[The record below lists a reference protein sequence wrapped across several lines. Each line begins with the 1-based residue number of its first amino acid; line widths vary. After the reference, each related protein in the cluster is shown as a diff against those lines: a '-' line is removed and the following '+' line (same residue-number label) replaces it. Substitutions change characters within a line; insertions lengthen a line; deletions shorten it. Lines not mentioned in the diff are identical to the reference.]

1 MSAQT
6 GLPQAARL
14 LCDREVAITHDVDHR
29 TGGRAGVGKQEP
41 TRAEVVICGLG
52 HAVGSAVVSNVDLAR
67 SVALPDDWFVRR
79 TGIVERR
86 VCGEGET
93 VLTLAAQAVR
103 QACAGADVDVCD
115 LGDETMI
122 IHIQNGLTQLTPPSG
137 IALVEELGMNECRVL
152 AIDGVCAE
160 PIPAV
165 EIAIV
170 MLDTGRCDRVILSA
184 AADFLP
190 IVRHD
195 DTATA
200 GLFGSGAGAIVLS
213 RPDEV
218 ANTNGSSIIHASSW
232 KTYAAYSGLGRV
244 RVFGH
249 TTNENG
255 FTIQAG
261 YYEMDGHGLARV
273 ALAVLPEVVDDVLN
287 RAGWTKPS
295 VSLVIA
301 HQPNARLLSIGA
313 QALGLGSSI
322 VPTPVTHLGNM
333 GPASL
338 LVNLALA
345 GNNGLLLK
353 GTRVLLLAFGL
364 GFSCG
369 AVALEM

>member
-1 MSAQT
+1 M
-6 GLPQAARL
+6 R
-14 LCDREVAITHDVDHR
+14 
-29 TGGRAGVGKQEP
+29 KQEP
-41 TRAEVVICGLG
+41 IHAEIVIGGLG

-67 SVALPDDWFVRR
+67 SLALPDDWFVRR

-103 QACAGADVDVCD
+103 QACAGADVDVSD
-115 LGDETMI
+115 LGEETII

-137 IALVEELGMNECRVL
+137 IALVEQLGMNECRVL

-165 EIAIV
+165 EIATL
-170 MLDTGRCDRVILSA
+170 MLDAGRCDRVILSA

-200 GLFGSGAGAIVLS
+200 GLFGSGAGAMVLS
-213 RPDEV
+213 RPEV
-218 ANTNGSSIIHASSW
+218 ANANGSSIIHASSW
-232 KTYAAYSGLGRV
+232 KTYAAHAGLGRV
-244 RVFGH
+244 RVLGH
-249 TTNENG
+249 TTNEN
-255 FTIQAG
+255 
-261 YYEMDGHGLARV
+261 GLARV

-322 VPTPVTHLGNM
+322 VPAPVTHLGNM

-338 LVNLALA
+338 LINLALA
-345 GNNGLLLK
+345 GNDGLLTK
-353 GTRVLLLAFGL
+353 GTRVLLVAFGL
-364 GFSCG
+364 GFSFG
-369 AVALEM
+369 AIALEI

>member
-1 MSAQT
+1 MSVQT
-6 GLPQAARL
+6 GLSPAARL
-14 LCDREVAITHDVDHR
+14 LRDREVAITHDVDHR
-29 TGGRAGVGKQEP
+29 TRDRAGVRKQEP
-41 TRAEVVICGLG
+41 IHAEIVIGGLG
-52 HAVGSAVVSNVDLAR
+52 HAVGSVVVSNVDLAR
-67 SVALPDDWFVRR
+67 SLALPDDWFVRR

-103 QACAGADVDVCD
+103 QACAGADVDVSD
-115 LGDETMI
+115 LGEETII

-137 IALVEELGMNECRVL
+137 IALVEQLGMDECRVL

-165 EIAIV
+165 EIATL
-170 MLDTGRCDRVILSA
+170 MLDAGRCDRVILSA

-200 GLFGSGAGAIVLS
+200 GLFGSGAGAIILS
-213 RPDEV
+213 RPEV
-218 ANTNGSSIIHASSW
+218 ANANASSIIHASSW
-232 KTYAAYSGLGRV
+232 KTYAAHAGLGRV
-244 RVFGH
+244 RVLGH

-261 YYEMDGHGLARV
+261 YYEMDGPGLARV
-273 ALAVLPEVVDDVLN
+273 AVAVLPEVVDDVLN

-322 VPTPVTHLGNM
+322 VPAPVTHLGNM

-345 GNNGLLLK
+345 GNNGLLTK
-353 GTRVLLLAFGL
+353 GTRVLLVAFGL
-364 GFSCG
+364 GFSFG
-369 AVALEM
+369 AIALEI